1 MFPFLLEFEGKKKSK
16 RKERERERERE
27 VRSGQLR
34 FGLDVLL
41 PAKVFFLS
49 SSLFDSVIRYLRP
62 SFLYD

>member
-1 MFPFLLEFEGKKKSK
+1 M
-16 RKERERERERE
+16 RKEERKEKKERRERE

-49 SSLFDSVIRYLRP
+49 SSLFDSVIRD
-62 SFLYD
+62 SFGLCNTWRQ